1 MKNNLLSATAVALAL
16 ASGSAFAADLP
27 SRKEAP
33 VYVAP
38 APVATWTGFYAGVN
52 LGGGWSSQGGNNSY
66 LPYADS
72 TFALG
77 SVPPLST
84 TPNLFFLPG
93 GGTTG
98 NNTGGVVGGGQVGYN
113 YQFGNS
119 FVIGAETDIQGT
131 SIAGGNQ
138 GNYAGLYASPY
149 LGSATGVLSP
159 LVTGNGG
166 NLSLPWFGT
175 VRGRA
180 GYLATPT
187 LLLYGTAGFAYGGVQ
202 AFQRSNTS
210 TGWTAGGGV
219 EWMFLPHWTAKL
231 EYLYVDLDSSGV
243 NGAYTGWQLG
253 NNHHPQLNVVRVG
266 VNYLFNFAAPAP
278 VLAKY

>member
-1 MKNNLLSATAVALAL
+1 MKNKLLSATAIALAL
-16 ASGSAFAADLP
+16 ATGSALAADLP

-38 APVATWTGFYAGVN
+38 APVATWTGFYAGLN

-72 TFALG
+72 TFGLG
-77 SVPPLST
+77 STPVPGLA
-84 TPNLFFLPG
+84 PNLFFLPG

-98 NNTGGVVGGGQVGYN
+98 NNTGGVVGGGQIGYN
-113 YQFGNS
+113 YQMNQ
-119 FVIGAETDIQGT
+119 FVLGVETDFQGT
-131 SIAGGNQ
+131 SITGGNQ

-149 LGSATGVLSP
+149 PGSATGVLSP

-166 NLSLPWFGT
+166 NLGLPWFGT

-180 GYLATPT
+180 GYLVTPT
-187 LLLYGTAGFAYGGVQ
+187 LLLYGTGGFAYGGVE

-219 EWMFLPHWTAKL
+219 EWMFMPHWTAKL
-231 EYLYVDLDSSGV
+231 EYLYVDLDSSGI
-243 NGAYTGWQLG
+243 NGAFTGWQLG
-253 NNHHPQLNVVRVG
+253 NNHHPQLNVVRLG
-266 VNYLFNFAAPAP
+266 VNYLFNFGAPAP

>member
-1 MKNNLLSATAVALAL
+1 MKNKLLSATAIALAL
-16 ASGSAFAADLP
+16 ATGSALAADLP

-38 APVATWTGFYAGVN
+38 APVATWTGFYAGLN

-72 TFALG
+72 TFGLG
-77 SVPPLST
+77 STPVPGLA
-84 TPNLFFLPG
+84 PNLFFLPG

-98 NNTGGVVGGGQVGYN
+98 NNTGGVVGGGQIGYN
-113 YQFGNS
+113 YQMNQ
-119 FVIGAETDIQGT
+119 FVLGVETDFQGT
-131 SIAGGNQ
+131 SITGGNQ

-149 LGSATGVLSP
+149 PTSATGVLSP

-166 NLSLPWFGT
+166 NLGLPWFGT

-180 GYLATPT
+180 GYLVTPT
-187 LLLYGTAGFAYGGVQ
+187 LLLYGTGGFAYGGVE

-219 EWMFLPHWTAKL
+219 EWMFMPHWTAKL
-231 EYLYVDLDSSGV
+231 EYLYVDLDSSGI
-243 NGAYTGWQLG
+243 NGAFTGWQLG
-253 NNHHPQLNVVRVG
+253 NNHHPQLNVVRLG
-266 VNYLFNFAAPAP
+266 VNYLFNFGAPAP

>member
-1 MKNNLLSATAVALAL
+1 MKNKLLSATAIALAL
-16 ASGSAFAADLP
+16 ATGSALAADLP

-38 APVATWTGFYAGVN
+38 APVATWTGFYAGLN

-72 TFALG
+72 TFGLG
-77 SVPPLST
+77 STPVPGLA
-84 TPNLFFLPG
+84 PNLFFLPG

-98 NNTGGVVGGGQVGYN
+98 NNTGGVVGGGQIGYN
-113 YQFGNS
+113 YQMNQ
-119 FVIGAETDIQGT
+119 FVLGVETDFQGT
-131 SIAGGNQ
+131 SITGGNQ

-149 LGSATGVLSP
+149 PGSATGVLSP

-166 NLSLPWFGT
+166 NLGLPWFGT

-180 GYLATPT
+180 GYLVTPT
-187 LLLYGTAGFAYGGVQ
+187 LLLYGTGGFAYGGVE

-219 EWMFLPHWTAKL
+219 EWMFMPHWTAKL
-231 EYLYVDLDSSGV
+231 EYLYVDLDSRLPCCYS
-243 NGAYTGWQLG
+243 
-253 NNHHPQLNVVRVG
+253 VVEG
-266 VNYLFNFAAPAP
+266 HWFID
-278 VLAKY
+278 VLY

>member
-72 TFALG
+72 TFGLG

-98 NNTGGVVGGGQVGYN
+98 NNTGGVIGGGQLGYN
-113 YQFGNS
+113 YQINQFLLG
-119 FVIGAETDIQGT
+119 VETDFQGT
-131 SIAGGNQ
+131 SMTGGNQ

-149 LGSATGVLSP
+149 TNSATGVLSP
-159 LVTGNGG
+159 LATGNGG

-175 VRGRA
+175 VRGRV
-180 GYLATPT
+180 GYLVTPT
-187 LLLYGTAGFAYGGVQ
+187 LLLYGTGGFAYGGVDV
-202 AFQRSNTS
+202 FQQSNTR

-219 EWMFLPHWTAKL
+219 EWMFMPHWTAKL
-231 EYLYVDLDSSGV
+231 EYLYTDLSASG
-243 NGAYTGWQLG
+243 ATGGFGWNYG
-253 NNHHPQLNVVRVG
+253 YNVHPQFNTVRVG
-266 VNYLFNFAAPAP
+266 VNYLFNFGAPAP